1 MRIGAKEYFVNVKK
15 IPYLESFL
23 SFQKHSGQDTTQL
36 PTHDDIPFFD
46 IINDGVERGFRQFF
60 RRMPTELAEYQKLC
74 ETLEFLAIDV
84 LEGRKLSDLLKD
96 MRRGKSDYDPEE
108 KTEISA
114 VKSVARDS
122 AFRLLYMFL
131 LGEFESEASASNMAY
146 NCALFVVSHYGIFKS
161 KTRIMVREA
170 YEERFSVTAK
180 QRQSLD
186 QWRRIVDEDRE
197 DVTTEEEDSDY
208 MYDSDYSF

>member
-1 MRIGAKEYFVNVKK
+1 
-15 IPYLESFL
+15 
-23 SFQKHSGQDTTQL
+23 
-36 PTHDDIPFFD
+36 
-46 IINDGVERGFRQFF
+46 
-60 RRMPTELAEYQKLC
+60 MPTELAEYQKLC

-108 KTEISA
+108 KREISA

-122 AFRLLYMFL
+122 AFRLLHMFL